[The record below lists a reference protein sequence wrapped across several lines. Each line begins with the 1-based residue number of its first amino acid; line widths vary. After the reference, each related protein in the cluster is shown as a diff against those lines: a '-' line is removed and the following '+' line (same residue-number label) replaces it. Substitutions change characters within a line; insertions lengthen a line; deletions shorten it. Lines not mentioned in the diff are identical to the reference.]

1 MAAARSAA
9 AAPYPAPA
17 SHPPAGQPKRNIL
30 PRVAGLSRGQAPPQK
45 VQKLTPLA
53 WPVPNKKASPHPQES
68 PNPADYTDGHDGDD
82 EMMVDSSDNWSR
94 RSKKKASPHPQ
105 ESPNPADYTDG
116 HDGDD
121 EMMVDSSD
129 NWSRRSKKKAS
140 PHPQESPN
148 PADYTDGHDGDDEM
162 MVDSSD
168 NWSSWTTSCDSFTS
182 MQPYSDNWS
191 SCSWSSTS
199 MQPSIGRY
207 SNANELSTMLSC
219 LSSDATA
226 TPSMGSC
233 LSLNRTATPS
243 MKSCLSPPSLSA
255 QSTHSMVTCLTSD
268 GHPTETKMPENGIPD
283 NGWTSPMVAAISS
296 LPIPPQVSC
305 GTQTEE
311 PPSTSARG
319 RRFKAKKWTTRLAGG
334 RAKSSRKVRAAL
346 NEWTPMVEKLL
357 LAAIS
362 SLPIPPQV
370 PCGTQEEETPPKV
383 RAAPRVDESE
393 SGMLKKILV
402 ATVQVF
408 LFVGM
413 SIALCI
419 PDADCPSLRGQDL

>member
-53 WPVPNKKASPHPQES
+53 WPVPN
-68 PNPADYTDGHDGDD
+68 
-82 EMMVDSSDNWSR
+82 
-94 RSKKKASPHPQ
+94 
-105 ESPNPADYTDG
+105 
-116 HDGDD
+116 
-121 EMMVDSSD
+121 
-129 NWSRRSKKKAS
+129 KKAS

-319 RRFKAKKWTTRLAGG
+319 RRFKDKKSGRLAGG

>member
-1 MAAARSAA
+1 
-9 AAPYPAPA
+9 
-17 SHPPAGQPKRNIL
+17 
-30 PRVAGLSRGQAPPQK
+30 
-45 VQKLTPLA
+45 
-53 WPVPNKKASPHPQES
+53 
-68 PNPADYTDGHDGDD
+68 
-82 EMMVDSSDNWSR
+82 
-94 RSKKKASPHPQ
+94 
-105 ESPNPADYTDG
+105 
-116 HDGDD
+116 
-121 EMMVDSSD
+121 
-129 NWSRRSKKKAS
+129 
-140 PHPQESPN
+140 
-148 PADYTDGHDGDDEM
+148 M

-296 LPIPPQVSC
+296 LPIPHRCHAARRQRNRHRQVPVGVGSR
-305 GTQTEE
+305 
-311 PPSTSARG
+311 PRSG
-319 RRFKAKKWTTRLAGG
+319 RHVWPGDG
-334 RAKSSRKVRAAL
+334 Q
-346 NEWTPMVEKLL
+346 
-357 LAAIS
+357 
-362 SLPIPPQV
+362 SLP
-370 PCGTQEEETPPKV
+370 E
-383 RAAPRVDESE
+383 RSE
-393 SGMLKKILV
+393 
-402 ATVQVF
+402 
-408 LFVGM
+408 
-413 SIALCI
+413 
-419 PDADCPSLRGQDL
+419 RH